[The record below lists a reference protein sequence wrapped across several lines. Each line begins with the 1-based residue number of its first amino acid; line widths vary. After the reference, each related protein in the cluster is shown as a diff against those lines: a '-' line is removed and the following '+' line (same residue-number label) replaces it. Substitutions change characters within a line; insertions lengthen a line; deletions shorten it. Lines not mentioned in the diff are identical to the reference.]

1 MNKYIIVGIVL
12 ILIIYILAIV
22 MTILYFYNQG
32 TFEKLNLF
40 AGNTTPVKELEDT
53 MKHIITNIPEPI
65 KIDWF
70 NETDI
75 YCNKSLMGEKSRCH
89 DVFKIN

>member
-1 MNKYIIVGIVL
+1 
-12 ILIIYILAIV
+12 

-32 TFEKLNLF
+32 TFNKLNLF
-40 AGNTTPVKELEDT
+40 IGDTTPVKELEDT
-53 MKHIITNIPEPI
+53 VKQVITNVPEPI

-70 NETDI
+70 NEFDI
-75 YCNKSLMGEKSRCH
+75 YCNKSRIGEKSRCH